1 MAENKKAPNFIG
13 YVEMPRLS
21 CKVRFTLAELEE
33 MKKFATAKG
42 NVFVDIV
49 LSKDKERDNHGNSW
63 AAVKD
68 PSEWEKKGAT
78 AQVVAAPE
86 AIIPDATGDALPF

>member
-1 MAENKKAPNFIG
+1 MADNKKAPNFIG

-21 CKVRFTLAELEE
+21 CKVRFTLSELEE
-33 MKKFATAKG
+33 MKKYATEKG

-63 AAVKD
+63 AAIKD
-68 PSEWEKKGAT
+68 PSEWEKKSPKASQPQ
-78 AQVVAAPE
+78 AVAAPS
-86 AIIPDATGDALPF
+86 DDLPF